1 MRNTG
6 LIPAIIMLIAGA
18 ITAIMSFLNGISIS
32 KMLTTLLVVLIVF
45 YLIGFCVKKLFEK
58 YLVVT
63 KEDLAEN
70 GESEEGEDAAGEES
84 QEAFEGTEDENV
96 E

>member
-1 MRNTG
+1 MREQYNAQYRIDSCNDYVDCG
-6 LIPAIIMLIAGA
+6 CNYM
-18 ITAIMSFLNGISIS
+18 NGVSIS

-58 YLVVT
+58 YLVIT

-70 GESEEGEDAAGEES
+70 GESEEDEDVEGEES
-84 QEAFEGTEDENV
+84 QEAFEGTEDESR

>member
-6 LIPAIIMLIAGA
+6 LIPAMIMLIAGA
-18 ITAIMSFLNGISIS
+18 ITAIMSFMNGVSIS

-58 YLVVT
+58 YLVIT

-70 GESEEGEDAAGEES
+70 GESEEDEDVEGEKS
-84 QEAFEGTEDENV
+84 QEAFEGTEDESG